1 MKPLVCMSKL
11 LGKLSIIL
19 YEGEKPWTVMSSVA
33 LLFQKI
39 YSSYWG
45 HMNALGALLKWG
57 YGSLD
62 STKKSLND
70 RPKCEGHFID
80 PRATQKYA

>member
-1 MKPLVCMSKL
+1 
-11 LGKLSIIL
+11 
-19 YEGEKPWTVMSSVA
+19 MSSIA
-33 LLFQKI
+33 LVLHKI

-45 HMNALGALLKWG
+45 HVNALGILLKWG
-57 YGSLD
+57 YGNLD